1 MKRKWILILLV
12 IILICLFIWWFNTFT
27 IKTTVT
33 EIVSDKIKNEIKIV
47 QISDLHGSTFG
58 KDNNKLIRKIEK
70 ENPDFICVTGDMYTA
85 GDEKGKQVAKNLIVT
100 LAEKY
105 DVYFVNGE
113 HDSSEEFMNE
123 LKANNVKVLD
133 YKKETIEIKDTKLNL
148 YGITN

>member
-58 KDNNKLIRKIEK
+58 KDNNKLIRKIRIFVMKLTTFVVWHKYK
-70 ENPDFICVTGDMYTA
+70 ELFLKGDY
-85 GDEKGKQVAKNLIVT
+85 E
-100 LAEKY
+100 
-105 DVYFVNGE
+105 
-113 HDSSEEFMNE
+113 
-123 LKANNVKVLD
+123 
-133 YKKETIEIKDTKLNL
+133 YKKFKKHSIEYPVKNSI
-148 YGITN
+148 